1 MARKQKQSDPRQ
13 HFFFEE
19 PPQYLPADPTF
30 KPLEYPVWTRNK
42 ALLVQRY
49 LRYFV
54 FITKHGTY
62 IDGFAGPQEPKQLE
76 TWAAKRVLEND
87 PQWLRHFFFC
97 ELDKKTI
104 PALRA
109 LERGPAGTNLLIKRN
124 VQVLQ
129 GDFNVRIDDVLS
141 SGVVTAKEAT
151 FYLLDQRTFECDW
164 STVAKLAQHK
174 ASNKIELF
182 YFLGTGWL
190 HRAFSGL
197 KKQPATR
204 MTRWWG
210 RDDWDHLEPANGR
223 SITDAFVR
231 RFKEELGYRY
241 ANAFPIYE
249 KSNERSKAMY
259 QMIHASD
266 HPESLTFMVRAYRRA
281 VDSKEPPGQLS
292 MELGG
297 M

>member
-1 MARKQKQSDPRQ
+1 VARKQKQSDPRQ
-13 HFFFEE
+13 RYFFEE

-62 IDGFAGPQEPKQLE
+62 IDGFAGPQEPKKLE

-87 PQWLRHFFFC
+87 PRWLRNFFFC
-97 ELDKKTI
+97 ELNKNKI
-104 PALRA
+104 PLLTA
-109 LERGPAGTNLLIKRN
+109 LERGPAGTNANIKRR
-124 VQVLQ
+124 VRVYQ
-129 GDFNVRIDDVLS
+129 GDFNERVDDILA
-141 SGVVTAKEAT
+141 SGVITPKEAT
-151 FYLLDQRTFECDW
+151 FCLLDQRTFECDW
-164 STVAKLAQHK
+164 STVVKLAQHK
-174 ASNKIELF
+174 KENKIELF

-197 KKQPATR
+197 KKQPAKR

-210 RDDWDHLEPANGR
+210 RDDWHRLEPSKAR
-223 SITDAFVR
+223 SITDAFVQ

-249 KSNERSKAMY
+249 KDREGSRAMY

-266 HPESLTFMVRAYRRA
+266 HPESLTLMVRAYRRA
-281 VDSKEPPGQLS
+281 VDPEEPPDQIK
-292 MELGG
+292 MELGNS
-297 M
+297 